1 MDGAGTNE
9 KSRRSDES
17 ASESASRGMKKDA
30 ATRGRVQENKML
42 AELAKR
48 KRFVRTSEETQEAV
62 LADVYAE
69 RLRIS
74 ASRAVFLRLVAYF
87 RVKNASPRLGS
98 GNAQLALARAIGD
111 PESTRR

>member
-1 MDGAGTNE
+1 MGKHDLLAPAARTYPPPAGWVVAAGRMDGAGTNE

-48 KRFVRTSEETQEAV
+48 KRFVRTSEDNTRSCFRGCVRGAS
-62 LADVYAE
+62 ADFCFSFSFSSAR
-69 RLRIS
+69 RL
-74 ASRAVFLRLVAYF
+74 F
-87 RVKNASPRLGS
+87 PR
-98 GNAQLALARAIGD
+98 
-111 PESTRR
+111 